1 MEKNS
6 TKYFF
11 EGKSTKI
18 KSMSKIIRQVAPL
31 FANILLYGEAGT
43 GKNTVAKYI
52 HHKSKRS
59 GEVNFLNPAKF
70 YKKDKVGDSI
80 DKKIRNLFI
89 KSSNGTIIINDIA
102 DFNKVLQSTLHNMVK
117 YAEETNV
124 RVIACTS
131 KDLKELVRQKRF
143 SSTLYHLFPANITV
157 PPLRDRKEDIPS
169 LADIFLTDLK
179 ATNNLEKV
187 ISTELLD
194 VLVAHNY
201 PGNVRELESLITN
214 LYIKSDVQDRLL
226 LPSHLS
232 EDFGMTHSKVSNR
245 LSDDL
250 YRLAKNMLK
259 SGELTSKIDVYQEYK
274 EIVEIPLIKAA
285 LDITNRN
292 KSVAAN
298 LLNINRNTLAKLLKE
313 YNID

>member
-1 MEKNS
+1 MEKNN

-11 EGKSTKI
+11 EGKSAKI

-43 GKNTVAKYI
+43 GKNIVAKYI
-52 HHKSKRS
+52 HQKSKRS
-59 GEVNFLNPAKF
+59 GEINFLNPSKF
-70 YKKDKVGDSI
+70 HKKDQTGDSL
-80 DKKIRNLFI
+80 DKKIRNLFS
-89 KSSNGTIIINDIA
+89 KSSDGTIVIDDIA
-102 DFNKVLQSTLHNMVK
+102 DFNKVLQNTLHNIVK
-117 YAEETNV
+117 YAEEANV

-143 SSTLYHLFPANITV
+143 NSTLYHLFPANITV

-169 LADIFLTDLK
+169 LADIFLDELK
-179 ATNNLEKV
+179 TTNNLEKK
-187 ISTELLD
+187 ISNELLD
-194 VLVAHNY
+194 ILVAYNY

-214 LYIKSDVQDRLL
+214 LYIKSDIQDLL
-226 LPSHLS
+226 LPSHLA

-250 YRLAKNMLK
+250 YRLARNMLK
-259 SGELTSKIDVYQEYK
+259 AGELTAKVDVYREYK

-285 LDITNRN
+285 FDISDRN

-298 LLNINRNTLAKLLKE
+298 LLKINRNTLAKLLKE

>member
-1 MEKNS
+1 MEINS

-11 EGKSTKI
+11 DGKSAKI

-52 HHKSKRS
+52 HHKSKRG
-59 GEVNFLNPAKF
+59 GEVNFLNPTKF
-70 YKKDKVGDSI
+70 YKKDKAGDSV

-102 DFNKVLQSTLHNMVK
+102 DFNKVLQNTLHNMVK

-143 SSTLYHLFPANITV
+143 NSTLYHLFPANITV

-169 LADIFLTDLK
+169 LADIFLAELK
-179 ATNNLEKV
+179 ATNNLEKK
-187 ISTELLD
+187 ISNELLD
-194 VLVAHNY
+194 ILVAYSY

-214 LYIKSDVQDRLL
+214 LYIKSDAEDLL
-226 LPSHLS
+226 LPSHLA
-232 EDFGMTHSKVSNR
+232 EDFGMSPSKVSNR

-250 YRLAKNMLK
+250 YRLARNMLK
-259 SGELTSKIDVYQEYK
+259 SGELTGKIDVYQEYK